1 MTSNQPITFEPVTP
15 CVGALVGGIDLTGS
29 LDDATIADLHAALM
43 RHHVLFFRDQDITPL
58 QQSDFAARFGRLRK
72 ARRAAFGLME
82 GAPAVHVLENDRE
95 RPPNVNHYHSDG
107 IFRREP
113 EFASILRAVTV
124 PQAGGDTIF
133 VSLYA
138 AYDALSE
145 GMKAYLEDL
154 QAVNSFMK
162 LHGSPKKARSWEG
175 DNFERMQS
183 MNRDHPPVAHPLV
196 RRHPVTGRKH
206 LYLSESFTTH
216 IVDVDEEESQR
227 VLDFL
232 FRHVAKPEFQC
243 RFQWRNNSVAFWDN
257 RAALHYAVA
266 DYWPETRIMNRV
278 SIETDEIG
286 TTAAAA

>member
-1 MTSNQPITFEPVTP
+1 MTSNESITIEPMTP
-15 CVGALVGGIDLTGS
+15 CVGALVGGIDLTKS
-29 LDDATIADLHAALM
+29 LNDATIAELHAALM
-43 RHHVLFFRDQDITPL
+43 RHHVLFFRNQDITPL

-72 ARRAAFGLME
+72 ARRAAFELLD
-82 GAPAVHVLENDRE
+82 GAPAIHVLVNDRE

-113 EFASILRAVTV
+113 EFASILRAVSV

-138 AYDALSE
+138 AYDALSD
-145 GMKAYLEDL
+145 GMKTYLEDL
-154 QAVNSFMK
+154 EAVNSFMK

-183 MNRDHPPVAHPLV
+183 MNRDHPPMAHPLV

-216 IVDVDEEESQR
+216 IVGVDEEESQR

-243 RFQWRNNSVAFWDN
+243 RFKWRNNSVAFWDN

-286 TTAAAA
+286 ATAAAA